1 MSSPTPVRPGRLRWL
16 IPLTLVMVLGIPIS
30 VIAAHAFDD
39 VPDSNTF
46 HDAIGWLAENEITLG
61 CNPPSNTEFCPT
73 DNVTRQQMAGFMRRL
88 AETSGNAGAQIVD
101 FASNVTISGTA
112 LVEVLSIDVGAKSEA
127 SVSLAGHVTLEKS
140 AATEG
145 RYEALIARG
154 DCSGPV
160 VGSGWWRSVDDTA
173 TFEADTISFTG
184 FDVTTG
190 PTTYALCVH
199 EAVSSSPDATASRRG
214 LTANWSPTT

>member
-1 MSSPTPVRPGRLRWL
+1 MSKHELPRTPRWK
-16 IPLTLVMVLGIPIS
+16 IVVVAALTLVLGIPIT

-61 CNPPSNTEFCPT
+61 CNPPANTEFCPA

-88 AETSGNAGAQIVD
+88 AETSGNVGAQIVD
-101 FASNVTISGTA
+101 FNSNVAITGSA
-112 LVEVLSIDVGAKSEA
+112 LVEVLSVDVTAKAEA
-127 SVSLAGHVTLEKS
+127 NVSLAGHVTLEKS
-140 AATEG
+140 ATTEG
-145 RYEALIARG
+145 RYEAVIARG

-160 VGSGWWRSVDDTA
+160 VGSGWWRSIEVGA

-190 PTTYALCVH
+190 PTTYVLCVR
-199 EAVSSSPDATASRRG
+199 EAVASPDATASRRG
-214 LTANWSPTT
+214 LTATWSPTT

>member
-1 MSSPTPVRPGRLRWL
+1 MSSPTPVRRGRLRWL
-16 IPLTLVMVLGIPIS
+16 LPLTLVMVLGIPIS

-46 HDAIGWLAENEITLG
+46 HDAIGWLADNEITLG
-61 CNPPSNTEFCPT
+61 CNPPANTEFCPT

-88 AETSGNAGAQIVD
+88 AETSGNTGAQIVD
-101 FASNVTISGTA
+101 FGSNVLISGTA
-112 LVEVLSIDVGAKSEA
+112 LVEVLSIEVGAKSERERVPRR
-127 SVSLAGHVTLEKS
+127 SRDPGEVGP
-140 AATEG
+140 TEG

-160 VGSGWWRSVDDTA
+160 VGSGWWRSLDATA

-214 LTANWSPTT
+214 LTATWSPTT

>member
-1 MSSPTPVRPGRLRWL
+1 L
-16 IPLTLVMVLGIPIS
+16 VLGIPIT

-61 CNPPSNTEFCPT
+61 CNPPANTEFCPA

-88 AETSGNAGAQIVD
+88 AETSGNVGAQIVD
-101 FASNVTISGTA
+101 FNSNVEITGSA
-112 LVEVLSIDVGAKSEA
+112 LVEVLSVDVTAKSEA
-127 SVSLAGHVTLEKS
+127 NVSLAGHVTLEKS
-140 AATEG
+140 ATTEG
-145 RYEALIARG
+145 RYEAVIARG

-160 VGSGWWRSVDDTA
+160 VGSGWWRSVEVGA

-190 PTTYALCVH
+190 PTTYVLCVR
-199 EAVSSSPDATASRRG
+199 EAVASPDATASRRG
-214 LTANWSPTT
+214 LTASWSPTT

>member
-1 MSSPTPVRPGRLRWL
+1 MSSPTPVRRGRLRWL
-16 IPLTLVMVLGIPIS
+16 LPLTLVMVLGIPIS

-46 HDAIGWLAENEITLG
+46 HDAIGWLADNEVTLG
-61 CNPPSNTEFCPT
+61 CNPPANTEFCPT

-88 AETSGNAGAQIVD
+88 AETSGNVGTQIVD
-101 FASNVTISGTA
+101 FSANVIISGTA
-112 LVEVLSIDVGAKSEA
+112 LVEVLSVEVAAKSEA
-127 SVSLAGHVTLEKS
+127 NVSLAGHVTLEKS
-140 AATEG
+140 ATTEG

-160 VGSGWWRSVDDTA
+160 VGSGWWRSLDATA

-184 FDVTTG
+184 FDLTTG
-190 PTTYALCVH
+190 PTTYVLCVR
-199 EAVSSSPDATASRRG
+199 EAVASSPDATASRRG
-214 LTANWSPTT
+214 LTATWSPTT